1 AHDERVGSLVV
12 RVRNAEP
19 AALLSIVSRVR
30 ALFDL
35 AADPSILARQ
45 FRADAILGPL
55 IARRPGLR
63 VPGAWDPFEAF
74 VRAALGEGLSGHAS
88 PAAALAQRFGERLP
102 RRDGTLT
109 TVFPPA
115 ESLAAARLDG
125 RPSAEAPA
133 LPALCDAAASGLLA
147 AAETDETAAARLA
160 RSAGVGEAAIGYAL
174 WRASREPDAIP
185 SNDPA
190 LL

>member
-74 VRAALGEGLSGHAS
+74 VRAALGEGLSGGAVS
-88 PAAALAQRFGERLP
+88 AAALVRQCGERLP

-109 TVFPPA
+109 F
-115 ESLAAARLDG
+115 LF
-125 RPSAEAPA
+125 PSAEGLASIPLDRSSRAPTL
-133 LPALCDAAASGLLA
+133 LPLPRGA
-147 AAETDETAAARLA
+147 
-160 RSAGVGEAAIGYAL
+160 
-174 WRASREPDAIP
+174 
-185 SNDPA
+185 
-190 LL
+190 